1 MMFTVVW
8 TPAAEQNL
16 AALWL
21 QASDRN
27 TLAMVSNTIDALLRQ
42 DPQTRGEPGFDTVR
56 ELVIPPLGVDFDV
69 QEPDRM
75 VYVLSVWLAE

>member
-69 QEPDRM
+69 QGAGSHGVRPIG
-75 VYVLSVWLAE
+75 LAC

>member
-27 TLAMVSNTIDALLRQ
+27 MLAMASNTIDALLRQ
-42 DPQTRGEPGFDTVR
+42 DPQTRGDPCFDTVR
-56 ELVIPPLGVDFDV
+56 ELIIPPLGVDFDV

-75 VYVLSVWLAE
+75 VYVLSAWLAE